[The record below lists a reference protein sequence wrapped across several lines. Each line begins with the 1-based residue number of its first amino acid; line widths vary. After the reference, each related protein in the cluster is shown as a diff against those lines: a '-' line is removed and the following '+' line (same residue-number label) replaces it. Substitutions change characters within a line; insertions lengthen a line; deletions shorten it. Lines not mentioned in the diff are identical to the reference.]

1 MSRFSTSIRSL
12 TLAMLLTATASAQL
26 LPVLGAQRSGTATA
40 QFLKIPVGA
49 RAAAMGESFIAVA
62 NDASALY
69 WNPAGITQF
78 DRHEVI
84 VAHTEWLVDVRH
96 QFFGAVYHLSAEDA
110 IGLALT
116 SVHTDDMPVTTEFQP
131 AGTGSYFR
139 FSDLAVGVTYARKL
153 TPQFSAGA
161 TVRYIEETLDV
172 LSMRGVMVDLG
183 TYYWMGLGTARFSA
197 VISHFGNQIR
207 PTGRIESLT
216 GDSESD
222 FQEFSPPT
230 MFRFGFAFEPI
241 NEAEHMLTTS
251 IQLNHPNDNSE
262 NISLG
267 AEYLWMKT
275 FALRVGY
282 RLNVEEQGLT
292 FGGGV
297 ATDLDIVGLT
307 FDYGYA
313 AFGRLGAVHRVT
325 LGARL

>member
-1 MSRFSTSIRSL
+1 MPRHLTSFRLWTLSLLVATST
-12 TLAMLLTATASAQL
+12 SAQL

-96 QFFGAVYHLSAEDA
+96 QFFGAVYHLSPEDA
-110 IGLALT
+110 VGLAVT
-116 SVHTDDMPVTTEFQP
+116 SVHTDDMAVTTEFQP
-131 AGTGSYFR
+131 AGTGAYFR
-139 FSDLAVGVTYARKL
+139 FSDLAIGATYARKL
-153 TPQFSAGA
+153 TPQFSAGV
-161 TVRYIEETLDV
+161 TVRYIEETLDI

-183 TYYWMGLGTARFSA
+183 TYYWMGLGSARFSA

-207 PTGRIESLT
+207 PTGTLETMGGGQVTS
-216 GDSESD
+216 

-241 NEAEHMLTTS
+241 NEPDHVLTTS

-267 AEYLWMKT
+267 AEYQWMKT
-275 FALRVGY
+275 FAIRAGY

-292 FGGGV
+292 LGGGV
-297 ATDLDIVGLT
+297 LTHLDLVALT

-325 LGARL
+325 LGVRL